1 MGSVVLIYWRL
12 CHLLPLAVR
21 LLHFRDYN
29 MVGPFCFRFVL
40 LHLARPSALSRSG
53 GISRE
58 AICVELIVLELEVL
72 CAGVICVL
80 FCLVAFGSVVMLIC
94 FVFLLGTVLFG
105 RFLCVLVFCDVKR
118 KTVL

>member
-1 MGSVVLIYWRL
+1 
-12 CHLLPLAVR
+12 
-21 LLHFRDYN
+21 
-29 MVGPFCFRFVL
+29 MVCFDLFGWVGVI
-40 LHLARPSALSRSG
+40 SRSG
-53 GISRE
+53 GFSRE

-94 FVFLLGTVLFG
+94 FVFLLGTVLFW
-105 RFLCVLVFCDVKR
+105 RFLRVLVFCDLKR